1 MLQEQRGDRRVMMF
15 AFIKLAPSIVTTFP
29 AKYKFKLNPI
39 RPSSLDFI
47 KFWFFALYKK
57 RGLYS
62 ACPSSILPSLP
73 LPLILRTSISL

>member
-39 RPSSLDFI
+39 RPSSLNFI
-47 KFWFFALYKK
+47 KFCFSALYK
-57 RGLYS
+57 RGDCTLR
-62 ACPSSILPSLP
+62 ARLPSFLP
-73 LPLILRTSISL
+73 SHFL